1 MEVSFVVQF
10 PTLRD
15 ASSGRAAEVETKANP
30 TTKSMQVHKPFT
42 MLLGKQFRAA
52 SFLQIHEGV
61 KLLASIQ
68 PRLMHPSFGVLAP
81 RADLDHN

>member
-1 MEVSFVVQF
+1 
-10 PTLRD
+10 
-15 ASSGRAAEVETKANP
+15 
-30 TTKSMQVHKPFT
+30 
-42 MLLGKQFRAA
+42 MLLGKEFRAA
-52 SFLQIHEGV
+52 SFLQIHEGF